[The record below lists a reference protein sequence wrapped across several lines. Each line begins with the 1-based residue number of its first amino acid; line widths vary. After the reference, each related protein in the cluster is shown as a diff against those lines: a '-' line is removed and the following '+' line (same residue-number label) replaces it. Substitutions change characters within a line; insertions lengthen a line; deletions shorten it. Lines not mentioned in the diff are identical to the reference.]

1 MWWDRLRRE
10 QPVLYEALEWCICGL
25 SLVAAGLAGL
35 TYWAA
40 VMA

>member
-10 QPVLYEALEWCICGL
+10 HPVLCEALEWFICGL
-25 SLVAAGLAGL
+25 SLVAAVLAGL
-35 TYWAA
+35 TYWAT

>member
-1 MWWDRLRRE
+1 MWERLRKNH
-10 QPVLYEALEWCICGL
+10 PGLYEALEWFGLGL
-25 SLVAAGLAGL
+25 SLVAAVLAGL

>member
-10 QPVLYEALEWCICGL
+10 HPLLYEALEWFICGL
-25 SLVAAGLAGL
+25 SLVAAGL

>member
-10 QPVLYEALEWCICGL
+10 HPVLYEALEWFIFGL
-25 SLVAAGLAGL
+25 SLVAAVLAGL
-35 TYWAA
+35 TYCAA

>member
-1 MWWDRLRRE
+1 M
-10 QPVLYEALEWCICGL
+10 LYEALEWFICGL
-25 SLVAAGLAGL
+25 SLVAAVLAGL